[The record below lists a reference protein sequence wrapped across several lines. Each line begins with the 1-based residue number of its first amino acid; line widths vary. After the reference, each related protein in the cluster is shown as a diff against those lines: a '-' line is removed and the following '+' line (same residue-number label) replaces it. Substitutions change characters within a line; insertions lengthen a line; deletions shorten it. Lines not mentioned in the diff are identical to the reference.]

1 MSRQMQSPVLPESD
15 QNHHRRARPRAR
27 APIVERIA
35 GWSAGHRK
43 TAVLGW
49 FGLVV
54 VVFVGCQM
62 LGTKDL
68 PSYDA
73 GQSGHAEQVL
83 HRIGFTPPPAETVLI
98 QAKSPAV
105 TYPAS
110 AEMRHA
116 VGEVAAA
123 LRALPSR
130 SAANVRLP
138 GIHRR
143 AGLVSANGR
152 SVLVTFNVHGK
163 GDDSVVPAQHAV
175 ADVQARHPDL
185 RVQEAGDLSIDRAA
199 TAMISHDFRKAEE
212 TSVPVSLVLLVLV
225 FGALI
230 AAGIPLI
237 LAATAVISAISLL
250 AIPSQWLP
258 VGQSTSETV
267 LILGMAVGIDYSLF
281 YLRRERE
288 ERVRGA
294 SHAEALRITAGT
306 SGRAIVVSGLTV
318 MTALAG
324 LFFTGYTVFSG
335 VAIGTIMVVGV
346 AVIGSLTVLPALLA
360 WLGGWADRGKIPF
373 LGRRRTAARPS
384 KLWAA
389 LARRVIKHP
398 LAWGTVGVIALLALA
413 APALG
418 MRLSSPPN
426 GGFPANAPVIRTMS
440 RIQAAF
446 PQTPSP
452 AMVVVTG
459 HDLASPAVTHAI
471 SELRSA
477 ATKNGPIR
485 LPVTAT
491 AISDGRGLIVQVPL
505 AGDGS
510 SPVSGHALGL
520 LRGKY
525 LPATLGQVPGVSYSV
540 TGGTASDHDD
550 TKALH
555 DSTPLVF
562 GVVALLAFALL
573 LVAFR
578 SVAIPLVSIALN
590 LLSVAGAFGLLT
602 VVFQDGR
609 FEGVLSYSGYGG
621 IVPWVPLF
629 VFVFLF
635 GLSMDYH
642 VFILSRIRELRLRG
656 ATTPEAIEGGI
667 ANSAGVVTSA
677 AVIMVAVFSILATL
691 SVVQLKMIGIG
702 LAAAVLIDATIVRGI
717 LLPAALAL
725 LGERSWYLPRWLGW
739 LPGDRDANAALA
751 GSGSWPTPMAPRVVT
766 GPPAVPANPA
776 RR

>member
-1 MSRQMQSPVLPESD
+1 MSRQMQSSVLPESD
-15 QNHHRRARPRAR
+15 QNHHRRPRPRAR

-35 GWSAGHRK
+35 GWSARHRK

-49 FGLVV
+49 LALVAV
-54 VVFVGCQM
+54 IFVGGQM
-62 LGTKDL
+62 FGTKDL

-73 GQSGHAEQVL
+73 GRSGHAERVL
-83 HRIGFTPPPAETVLI
+83 NKIGFTTPPSETVLI
-98 QAKSPAV
+98 QAKRPVV

-116 VGEVAAA
+116 VAEVTAA
-123 LRALPSR
+123 LRAVPAR
-130 SAANVRLP
+130 SAANIRAP
-138 GIHRR
+138 G
-143 AGLVSANGR
+143 AGDGAGQISANGR
-152 SVLVTFNVHGK
+152 SVLVTFDVPGK
-163 GDDSVVPAQHAV
+163 ADDAVVPAQRAV
-175 ADVQARHPDL
+175 AGVQAKHPDL
-185 RVQEAGDLSIDRAA
+185 RVQESGDASANRAA
-199 TAMISHDFRKAEE
+199 NAMLSHDFRKAEE
-212 TSVPVSLVLLVLV
+212 TSVPVSLVLLVVV

-237 LAATAVISAISLL
+237 LAATAVMSAISLL
-250 AIPSQWLP
+250 AIPSHWLP

-288 ERVRGA
+288 ERARGV
-294 SHAEALRITAGT
+294 SHAEALRTAAAT

-324 LFFTGYTVFSG
+324 LFLTGYEVFSG

-346 AVIGSLTVLPALLA
+346 AVIGSLTVLPALLS
-360 WLGGWADRGKIPF
+360 WLGSWADRGKIPF

-384 KLWAA
+384 KLWAS
-389 LARRVIKHP
+389 LVRRVVKHP
-398 LAWGTVGVIALLALA
+398 VAWGTLGVIALLALA
-413 APALG
+413 APALD
-418 MRLSSPPN
+418 MRLGSPTN
-426 GGFPANAPVIRTMS
+426 GGFPPSSAVIRTMS
-440 RIQAAF
+440 KIEAAF

-459 HDLASPAVTHAI
+459 HDLTSPAVRKAI
-471 SELRSA
+471 SDLRSD
-477 ATKNGPIR
+477 ATKTGPIR
-485 LPVTAT
+485 QPVTAT
-491 AISDGRGLIVQVPL
+491 AIAHGRGVIVQVPL
-505 AGDGS
+505 AGNGAG
-510 SPVSGHALGL
+510 PVSNYALQQ
-520 LRGKY
+520 LRGRY
-525 LPATLGQVPGVSYSV
+525 LPATLGKVPGLSYSV
-540 TGGTASDHDD
+540 TGATASDHDD
-550 TKALH
+550 IKALH

-562 GVVALLAFALL
+562 AVVALLAFGLL

-590 LLSVAGAFGLLT
+590 LLSVAGAYGLLT
-602 VVFQDGR
+602 LIFQDGR
-609 FEGVLSYSGYGG
+609 FEGVLGYTGYGA

-656 ATTPEAIEGGI
+656 TSTPDAIEGGI
-667 ANSAGVVTSA
+667 ARSAGVVTSA

-691 SVVQLKMIGIG
+691 SIVQLKMIGIG
-702 LAAAVLIDATIVRGI
+702 LAAAVLIDATLVRGI

-725 LGERSWYLPRWLGW
+725 LGERSWYLPRWLRW
-739 LPGDRDANAALA
+739 LPGDRGVHAALA
-751 GSGSWPTPMAPRVVT
+751 APGSCPTPMAPRVVT
-766 GPPAVPANPA
+766 GTPA
-776 RR
+776 R